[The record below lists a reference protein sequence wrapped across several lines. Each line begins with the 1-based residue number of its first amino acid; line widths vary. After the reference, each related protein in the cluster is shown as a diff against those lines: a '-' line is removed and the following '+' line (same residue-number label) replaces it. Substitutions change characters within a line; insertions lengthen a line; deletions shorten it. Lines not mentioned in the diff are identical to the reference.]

1 MRLTHYTDYA
11 LRVLMYVGLKDR
23 TRTELA
29 TITEIAGAYGI
40 SRNHLVKIVHDL
52 GGRGYLYTLRG
63 KHGGI
68 RLAKPAAEINIGTL
82 VRELE
87 EDMRLVECFGD
98 TTVNGCCIAPATG
111 SSGSRFDAQAS
122 TVARA
127 AFSET
132 GASRSVPKTTAC
144 SKRSWRPS
152 GKRQQARSR

>member
-11 LRVLMYVGLKDR
+11 LRVLMYVGLKDQ

-98 TTVNGCCIAPATG
+98 TTVNGCCIAPACVLRNVLHGALEAFLHELDRFTLADLLLPG
-111 SSGSRFDAQAS
+111 CQLSGLLALPPA
-122 TVARA
+122 
-127 AFSET
+127 
-132 GASRSVPKTTAC
+132 
-144 SKRSWRPS
+144 
-152 GKRQQARSR
+152 ARSAVDSEL